1 MLNKLL
7 LSAVLLVGL
16 LNVTPAVSQR
26 ADGGMIAFYNLENL
40 FDTIDT
46 PNVRDTEFTP
56 AGKKA
61 WNSERYWKKVSSVA
75 AVIKR
80 MATREGV
87 KGPAVLG
94 LCEVENKQV
103 VVDLVNDPQLKA
115 LNYQIVHYDS
125 PDKRG
130 IDVCLVY
137 QPDCFE
143 VSNSRAVPLMIY
155 DAQDGDRIHT
165 RDQLVVS
172 GLFAGEPM
180 HFIVNHWPSR
190 WGGEER
196 SRPLRIEAAK
206 VSRSIIDSILVTDAK
221 AKVMLMGDLNDDP
234 INESVTE
241 HLHAKE
247 NKRQVK
253 KGDLFNPLQEYFS
266 KGEGSLAYKGK
277 WNLFDQIIFT
287 KSVLKKGKGN
297 YKYKHSGI
305 YDEQDIRVAEGPYK
319 GYPFRTYVGS
329 NYHGGYSDHFPVYI
343 MLVR

>member
-1 MLNKLL
+1 MLSKLL
-7 LSAVLLVGL
+7 LSGVLLVGL
-16 LNVTPAVSQR
+16 LNVTPAVSQT
-26 ADGGMIAFYNLENL
+26 ADRGMIAFYNLENL

-46 PNVRDTEFTP
+46 PDVRDTEFTP

-61 WNSERYWKKVSSVA
+61 WNSERYWKKVNDMA
-75 AVIKR
+75 TVIKR
-80 MATREGV
+80 MAAREGV
-87 KGPAVLG
+87 DGPAVLG

-103 VVDLVNDPQLKA
+103 VEDLVNDPQLKA

-130 IDVCLVY
+130 IDNCLIY
-137 QPDCFE
+137 QPAYFK
-143 VSNSRAVPLMIY
+143 VINTQAVPLIIY
-155 DAQDGDRIHT
+155 AEDGERLHT

-196 SRPLRIEAAK
+196 SRSLRNEAAK
-206 VSRSIIDSILVTDAK
+206 VSRSIIDSIQGIDAK

-234 INESVTE
+234 INESVCE
-241 HLHAKE
+241 HLRAKE
-247 NKRQVK
+247 NKKQVK
-253 KGDLFNPLQEYFS
+253 KGDLFNPLQSYFS

-277 WNLFDQIIFT
+277 WNLFDQIILT
-287 KSVLKKGKGN
+287 KSVMKKGKGHF
-297 YKYKHSGI
+297 KYQHSGI
-305 YDEQDIRVAEGPYK
+305 YDEKDIRVAEGPYK
-319 GYPFRTYVGS
+319 GYPFRTYVGN

>member
-7 LSAVLLVGL
+7 LSGVLLVGL
-16 LNVTPAVSQR
+16 LHVTPAVSQKTDR
-26 ADGGMIAFYNLENL
+26 GMIAFYNLENL

-46 PNVRDTEFTP
+46 PDVRDTEFTP

-61 WNSERYWKKVSSVA
+61 WNSERYWKKVNDMA
-75 AVIKR
+75 TVIKR
-80 MATREGV
+80 MSTREGV
-87 KGPAVLG
+87 NGPAVLG
-94 LCEVENKQV
+94 LCEVENRQV
-103 VVDLVNDPQLKA
+103 VEDLVNDPQLKA

-130 IDVCLVY
+130 IDNCLIY
-137 QPDCFE
+137 QSAYFE
-143 VSNSRAVPLMIY
+143 VLKSQVVPLMIY
-155 DAQDGDRIHT
+155 DAEDGDRIYT

-206 VSRSIIDSILVTDAK
+206 VSRSIIDSIQATDAK
-221 AKVMLMGDLNDDP
+221 AKVLLMGDLNDDP
-234 INESVTE
+234 INESVSTY
-241 HLHAKE
+241 LRAKE
-247 NKRQVK
+247 NVKKVK
-253 KGDLFNPLQEYFS
+253 KGDLYNPLQKYYS
-266 KGEGSLAYKGK
+266 QGEGSLAYKGK
-277 WNLFDQIIFT
+277 WNLFDQIIMT
-287 KSVLKKGKGN
+287 KSVVKKKD
-297 YKYKHSGI
+297 YKYECGGI
-305 YDEQDIRVAEGPYK
+305 YDEQDIRVANGPYK
-319 GYPFRTYVGS
+319 GYPFRTYVGN